1 LNNFEHLTTTLL
13 MATLRALTHEIDR
26 AYKRLD
32 AVDTDDDD
40 NEELALYIQDLRM
53 TRTIMA
59 QKYETRRLTDDDEL
73 TEVESLLQYF
83 SDEDLI
89 PK

>member
-1 LNNFEHLTTTLL
+1 MNNFEHFTTTLL
-13 MATLRALTHEIDR
+13 MATLRALTHEVDR

-32 AVDTDDDD
+32 ADDIDDDD

-53 TRTIMA
+53 ARSIMA
-59 QKYETRRLTDDDEL
+59 QEYETRRLADDDGL
-73 TEVESLLQYF
+73 TAVEPLLEYF
-83 SDEDLI
+83 SDEELI